1 MWLGTWVASPVVGLT
16 GGIGCGKS
24 AVARLFAEYGI
35 PCIDT
40 DTVSHQ
46 LTAPG
51 GAAMPAI
58 VAAFGPVMRQEDGAL
73 DRAAMRA
80 LVFSQ
85 PAARQQLEA
94 ILHPLI
100 HQESLRQLAALDAP
114 YRLLAVPLLFE
125 SERYRSVIAR
135 SLVVDCPTELQVARV
150 MARNGLPEAQVRSI
164 IAAQM
169 SREQRLLLADDVISN
184 DAGLDALALQV
195 DAKHRYYLACFGHA
209 APA

>member
-1 MWLGTWVASPVVGLT
+1 MASPVVGLT

>member
-1 MWLGTWVASPVVGLT
+1 VASPVVGLT

-209 APA
+209 APAL